1 MFTVGDVVEI
11 TGPNGNGTYDYLWS
25 TRDKYLGM
33 ITTIKDINSSGIVSL
48 DGCDGVLFVTDWI
61 SHVSEEEEDFDTDIS
76 DIIT

>member
-1 MFTVGDVVEI
+1 MFDVGDVVEI
-11 TGPNGNGTYDYLWS
+11 TGPDGSGAYDYLWS

-61 SHVSEEEEDFDTDIS
+61 SHVEEDEEFSTEDIWNLM
-76 DIIT
+76 

>member
-1 MFTVGDVVEI
+1 MFNVGDVVEI

-48 DGCDGVLFVTDWI
+48 DGCDGVLFVTEWI
-61 SHVSEEEEDFDTDIS
+61 SHVEEEEDFNTDIS

>member
-1 MFTVGDVVEI
+1 MFAIGDVVEI
-11 TGPNGNGTYDYLWS
+11 TGPNGSGTYDYLWS

-61 SHVSEEEEDFDTDIS
+61 SHVREEEEDFDTDIS